1 MLCLSS
7 AVYLCIIVNHLG
19 YSSKLERTNDVTAV
33 PVKLKSTGHNMGI
46 IGNFKSIIGSFCG
59 NKRIE

>member
-1 MLCLSS
+1 MSCLSIQWLTL
-7 AVYLCIIVNHLG
+7 LCIFVLLWIIWVILCN
-19 YSSKLERTNDVTAV
+19 NVAAV